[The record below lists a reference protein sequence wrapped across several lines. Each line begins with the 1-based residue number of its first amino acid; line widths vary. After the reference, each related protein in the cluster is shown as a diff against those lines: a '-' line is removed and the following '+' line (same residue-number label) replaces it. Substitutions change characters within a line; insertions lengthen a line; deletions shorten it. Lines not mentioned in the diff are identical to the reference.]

1 MSTLRRRWT
10 RSAGVIL
17 EVPVLNYLQAVG
29 ERENRDRS
37 YCINVIVREH
47 AARNGCP
54 LPPATPPPAGVPAMM
69 KPEI

>member
-1 MSTLRRRWT
+1 MSTVRRRWT

-29 ERENRDRS
+29 EKENRDRS

-54 LPPATPPPAGVPAMM
+54 LPPATLPPADGTAMM
-69 KPEI
+69 KKET